1 MHEICF
7 PLPNGQQICIPIPVL
22 LIEWKPIP
30 DPDPDPW
37 RVILDNWIDVGR
49 PDPDPWRELPI
60 VATVA
65 ALADIAPT
73 KDLEQALRDV
83 VQVQMDRLAEQLPDE
98 ASLEFSKGRMAAAAR

>member
-7 PLPNGQQICIPIPVL
+7 EINGQKICIPIPVL

-49 PDPDPWRELPI
+49 PTPDPWKELPI

-65 ALADIAPT
+65 ALAEIAPS
-73 KDLEQALRDV
+73 KDLEHALHDV
-83 VQVQMDRLAEQLPDE
+83 VHAQMDRLANQLPDG
-98 ASLEFSKGRMAAAAR
+98 ASLELSKGHMTVGTR